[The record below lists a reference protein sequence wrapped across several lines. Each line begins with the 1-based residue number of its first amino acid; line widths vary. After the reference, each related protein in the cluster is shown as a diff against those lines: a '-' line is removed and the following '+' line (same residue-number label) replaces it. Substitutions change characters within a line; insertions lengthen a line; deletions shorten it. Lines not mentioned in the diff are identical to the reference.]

1 MTPALLAILAYLLL
15 QLGIGVVVSR
25 RITSEADYLIA
36 GRRLGYGLATFS
48 IFATWF
54 GSETVVGSGGNAYRD
69 GVSLASAEP
78 FGYGLCLI
86 LMGLIFAGPL
96 WRRKLT
102 TLADLFRQRYSTTV
116 ERTAAI
122 ILIPGSLL
130 WAAAQVRGFGQVL
143 SSASPG
149 LSIEWAI
156 GAAAGF
162 TMLYTMF
169 GGLLADAITDLVQGV
184 VLVVGLIAV
193 LIAVLIA
200 TSGDGVTGQQLAIS
214 TPDAVALL
222 PAETSWLALLEEW
235 SIPVAGSVIATELVS
250 RVIATRTAE
259 VARRSSLMAGGLYI
273 AMGVIPLVI
282 GLVGRQ
288 LVPGL
293 EDAEQVVPRVAQQVL
308 PLALYAVFVGGLI
321 SAILSTVDSTLLVAS
336 GLLSHNVIVPGL
348 GVTEERTKLLIAR
361 AGVFAFGMAAYM
373 LAIRA
378 EGVFALVEQASAF
391 GTAGT
396 LVTVSFGLF
405 TRIGG
410 PRTALATLLGGLV
423 AYLLATYAG
432 APYPYLTSLGVSLGT
447 YLVGAVLERGVRGK
461 GRPRVLAYVNASR
474 ASADGETPAQNGG

>member
-102 TLADLFRQRYSTTV
+102 TLADLFRQRYSVTV
-116 ERTAAI
+116 ERAAAI

-130 WAAAQVRGFGQVL
+130 WAAAQIRGFGQVL
-143 SSASPG
+143 ATASPG
-149 LSIEWAI
+149 LATDWAI
-156 GAAAGF
+156 AAAAGF
-162 TMLYTMF
+162 TLLYTMF
-169 GGLLADAITDLVQGV
+169 GGLLADAITDLVQGL

-193 LIAVLIA
+193 LLAVLLA
-200 TSGDGVTGQQLAIS
+200 TTGDAGVSPSLAAA
-214 TPDAVALL
+214 PDAIGLI
-222 PAETSWLALLEEW
+222 PADTSLLALLEEW
-235 SIPVAGSVIATELVS
+235 SIPVAGSVVATELVT
-250 RVIATRTAE
+250 RVIATRTAR
-259 VARRSSLMAGGLYI
+259 VARNASVIAGGLYI

-282 GLVGRQ
+282 GLLGRQ

-336 GLLSHNVIVPGL
+336 GLLSHNLIVPVFGL
-348 GVTEERTKLLIAR
+348 TTERARLLVAR
-361 AGVFAFGMAAYM
+361 AGVFVFGAAAYL
-373 LAIRA
+373 LAVRA
-378 EGVFALVEQASAF
+378 EGVYALVEQASAL
-391 GTAGT
+391 GTGGT

-410 PRTALATLLGGLV
+410 PRTALATLLAGLL
-423 AYLLATYAG
+423 AYLIGSYSG
-432 APYPYLTSLGVSLGT
+432 APYPYLTSLGVSLAT
-447 YLVGAVLERGVRGK
+447 YLVGAAMERVVRHG
-461 GRPRVLAYVNASR
+461 GERPAA
-474 ASADGETPAQNGG
+474 A

>member
-25 RITSEADYLIA
+25 RITSESDYLVA

-102 TLADLFRQRYSTTV
+102 TLADLFRQRYSVTV
-116 ERTAAI
+116 ERVAAVM
-122 ILIPGSLL
+122 LIPGSVL

-143 SSASPG
+143 ATASPG
-149 LSIEWAI
+149 LSVEWAI
-156 GAAAGF
+156 AAAAGF

-184 VLVVGLIAV
+184 VLVVGLVAV
-193 LIAVLIA
+193 LIVVLVSTSWDAATGPEAALA
-200 TSGDGVTGQQLAIS
+200 TSGAIH
-214 TPDAVALL
+214 LL
-222 PAETSWLALLEEW
+222 PTGTSWLEVLEEW
-235 SIPVAGSVIATELVS
+235 SIPVAGSVVATELVS
-250 RVIATRTAE
+250 RVIATRTAR
-259 VARRSSLMAGGLYI
+259 VARHAALMAGGLYL

-293 EDAEQVVPRVAQQVL
+293 EHAEQVVPQVAQQVL

-336 GLLSHNVIVPGL
+336 GLLSHNLIVPGFR
-348 GVTEERTKLLIAR
+348 VTSERVKLALAR
-361 AGVFAFGMAAYM
+361 AGVFTFGVAAYL
-373 LAIRA
+373 LALRA
-378 EGVFALVEQASAF
+378 EGVFELVEQASAF
-391 GTAGT
+391 GTGGT

-405 TRIGG
+405 TPIGG
-410 PRTALATLLGGLV
+410 PRTALATLVAGLAV
-423 AYLLATYAG
+423 YLLATYGG
-432 APYPYLTSLGVSLGT
+432 APYPYLMSLGAALAT
-447 YLVGAVLERGVRGK
+447 YLAGAALERLVR
-461 GRPRVLAYVNASR
+461 R
-474 ASADGETPAQNGG
+474 